1 MHITTRGGTKTQ
13 KKYVKSMADFCGEK
27 LLGSRL
33 YPKIELRI
41 ELVKNLMKKEKIYGD
56 AIWEDDERY
65 PKEFTIR
72 ADASQPLRRVLETIA
87 HEMVHVKQYAKDELH
102 EYTMKKGH
110 RYKGK
115 FFSDKLDYWDEP
127 WEIEAHGRETGLFV
141 RWAEKHKLG
150 KRQWTQ
156 DPGEAQ

>member
-1 MHITTRGGTKTQ
+1 MNLIEVNGGNKTQ
-13 KKYVKSMADFCGEK
+13 REICENVAHHMISELLPRFRTLDIIINLVTIKSEAIGFCMEQDK
-27 LLGSRL
+27 NQFE
-33 YPKIELRI
+33 IELD
-41 ELVKNLMKKEKIYGD
+41 KKLSIKD
-56 AIWEDDERY
+56 MVTA
-65 PKEFTIR
+65 
-72 ADASQPLRRVLETIA
+72 LC

-141 RWAEKHKLG
+141 RWAEKNKLG
-150 KRQWTQ
+150 KRKWTQ